1 MGLLLSH
8 LPAVSLRSTL
18 AMAFTQQQVVTS
30 LQFCFVL
37 FCLVLPDQPYYS
49 PSEMPGSGVGEK

>member
-18 AMAFTQQQVVTS
+18 AMAFTQQQVVMS
-30 LQFCFVL
+30 LQFCFV
-37 FCLVLPDQPYYS
+37 FFFWYS
-49 PSEMPGSGVGEK
+49 QTSLIIPPQRCQDRGWGG